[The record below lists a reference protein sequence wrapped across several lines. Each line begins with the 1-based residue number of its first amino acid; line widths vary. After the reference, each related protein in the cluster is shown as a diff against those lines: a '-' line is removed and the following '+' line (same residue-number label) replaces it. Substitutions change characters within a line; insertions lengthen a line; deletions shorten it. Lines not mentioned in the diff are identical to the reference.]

1 MKIKNHRTYPIMSN
15 SNNKEFNSDNNI
27 TNNNTSDL
35 PSNLNNPSSEL
46 NSEDINPI
54 NRRRRRRNIQDTG
67 SDLEDSDVENDSI
80 LNSQIISQQGLHTD
94 INLEH
99 SNNRNSNLQSSPVRP
114 ARRGRLV
121 REDDALQSS
130 LYGTIGENSN
140 INLDNIEGNEE
151 EEDGLVDERIPDENQ
166 DIRSIDDVANEE
178 LIDEEDEE
186 ENDVDLMNEQFM
198 EKDYNE
204 NRKDDHYDVNDKMI
218 DDKEINDDRN
228 MDGAYRRA
236 ADRQLNQRDRLL
248 ERRRRNEDLLS
259 DFGSHSDMDFA
270 LPSNVGRRKPKKPSG
285 NDDPNGYYNY
295 DDDDMEAED
304 EGLFNYM
311 TLDELANATA
321 NSYAD
326 WVSQQK
332 VADTIFYELQQFLI
346 EYQDENGRSV
356 YGNKIRILG
365 EMNLEYLEV
374 SYRHLSESRAI
385 LAFFLIK
392 APEQMLKLFDAV
404 AMTTVISQ
412 YPEYGN
418 IHQEI
423 HVRIVDYPVLNHIR
437 DLRETNLQT
446 LIKVHGVITRRTGVF
461 PQLKYVKFDC
471 LKCNQVLG
479 PIFQDSNQEIKITY
493 CSNCKSKGPFRMNME
508 KTVYRNYQ
516 KVTIQESPGSVPAGR
531 LPRHREVILLWDL
544 VDTVKPGE
552 EVEVVGIYKNSYDGI
567 LNAKTGFPVFSTI
580 IEANS
585 IRRKEGFSGRKSL
598 KDSSSKRK
606 GKKSVNDE
614 DDVEMGLSSDEDNDS
629 DDELSDDDHLM
640 DSDDDVDLFEYTEKD
655 EQDFIKLSKDKYVID
670 KIISSIA
677 PSIYGHKDIKTAIA
691 CSLFGGVAKNI
702 NGKHS
707 IRGDINVLMLG
718 DPGTAKSQILKYVE
732 KTSHRAVFATGQGAS
747 AVGLTASVR
756 KDPVTREW
764 TLEGGALVLADKGVC
779 IIDEF
784 DKMNDQDRVSIH
796 EAMEQQ
802 SISISKAGIVTTLQA
817 RCSIIA
823 AANPISGKYN
833 STLTLSQNV
842 NLTEPILSRFDI
854 LCVVKDMIDE
864 TRDRQLAMFVTSS
877 HMRSHPENT
886 NAQGSSSINK
896 EQERLQKEAEISPIP
911 QRLLMKYIHY
921 ARSRYYPKLL
931 NLDQDKVSRVYA
943 ELRRES
949 IQTGSFPITIRH
961 LESILRIA
969 ESFAKMRLSEF
980 VSSSDLDRAIHV
992 TVDSFIGTQKISV
1005 KKQLQKAFAIYT
1017 VY

>member
-1 MKIKNHRTYPIMSN
+1 MSDSN
-15 SNNKEFNSDNNI
+15 DNRSGSNNNI
-27 TNNNTSDL
+27 RNNNTSDI
-35 PSNLNNPSSEL
+35 PSYSNNPSSEL
-46 NSEDINPI
+46 ASEDINPI
-54 NRRRRRRNIQDTG
+54 NQRRRRRNIQDTG
-67 SDLEDSDVENDSI
+67 SDLEDSDVENDSM
-80 LNSQIISQQGLHTD
+80 LNSQIISQQGLNTD
-94 INLEH
+94 LNLEH
-99 SNNRNSNLQSSPVRP
+99 SSITNSNLQSSPVRP

-130 LYGTIGENSN
+130 LYGTIGENTN
-140 INLDNIEGNEE
+140 INIDTMGGDEE

-166 DIRSIDDVANEE
+166 DIRSIDDAENDDF
-178 LIDEEDEE
+178 IDEEDDDD
-186 ENDVDLMNEQFM
+186 NGVDLMNEQFL

-204 NRKDDHYDVNDKMI
+204 NRKDDHYDINDKMI
-218 DDKEINDDRN
+218 DDKEIDEKN
-228 MDGAYRRA
+228 MDGSYRREA
-236 ADRQLNQRDRLL
+236 ERKLNQRDRML
-248 ERRRRNEDLLS
+248 ERRRRNDDLLS
-259 DFGSHSDMDFA
+259 DFGSHSDIDFA
-270 LPSNVGRRKPKKPSG
+270 LPSNVGRRKPKKSG
-285 NDDPNGYYNY
+285 LNDDPNGYYNY
-295 DDDDMEAED
+295 DNDDDMEAED
-304 EGLFNYM
+304 EGLYNYM

-356 YGNKIRILG
+356 YGNKIRVLG

-374 SYRHLSESRAI
+374 SYRHLAESRAI

-437 DLRETNLQT
+437 DLRESNLQT

-544 VDTVKPGE
+544 VDSVKPGE
-552 EVEVVGIYKNSYDGI
+552 EVEVVGIYKNSYDGF

-598 KDSSSKRK
+598 KDTKSK
-606 GKKSVNDE
+606 GKQNSNDD
-614 DDVEMGLSSDEDNDS
+614 DDVEMGLSSDESDDDLSDDDNLIDS
-629 DDELSDDDHLM
+629 DDEV
-640 DSDDDVDLFEYTEKD
+640 DVYEYTEKD
-655 EQDFIKLSKDKYVID
+655 EQDFIKLSKDKFVID

-886 NAQGSSSINK
+886 NAQGSSSSNK

-911 QRLLMKYIHY
+911 QKLLMKYIHY
-921 ARSRYYPKLL
+921 ARSKYYPKLL

>member
-1 MKIKNHRTYPIMSN
+1 MSQNNNDITN
-15 SNNKEFNSDNNI
+15 SNDTGDETGNNI
-27 TNNNTSDL
+27 NNTTNNTSDL
-35 PSNLNNPSSEL
+35 PSSINIASSDLNLNRPNA
-46 NSEDINPI
+46 
-54 NRRRRRRNIQDTG
+54 RRRRAINDTG
-67 SDLEDSDVENDSI
+67 SDLELSDSDVDDQEENV
-80 LNSQIISQQGLHTD
+80 
-94 INLEH
+94 
-99 SNNRNSNLQSSPVRP
+99 NNNLQSSPTRNP
-114 ARRGRLV
+114 GNRRGRLV
-121 REDDALQSS
+121 REDDMLQSS
-130 LYGTIGENSN
+130 IYDTIGENSN
-140 INLDNIEGNEE
+140 INNNVDIDSDLVVD
-151 EEDGLVDERIPDENQ
+151 DGVLEERIPDESEQ
-166 DIRSIDDVANEE
+166 IRQIDDANHGE
-178 LIDEEDEE
+178 EEDDDEDDE
-186 ENDVDLMNEQFM
+186 DDNGVDLMNEQFL

-204 NRKDDHYDVNDKMI
+204 NRKDDNYDVDDRMI
-218 DDKEINDDRN
+218 DDRFLNSDRELN
-228 MDGAYRRA
+228 VADRRVI
-236 ADRQLNQRDRLL
+236 DRQLNARDRML
-248 ERRRRNEDLLS
+248 ERRRRNDDLLS
-259 DFGSHSDMDFA
+259 EFGSHSDMDFA
-270 LPSNVGRRKPKKPSG
+270 LPNNVSRRHKRTG
-285 NDDPNGYYNY
+285 GHDAYYGGE
-295 DDDDMEAED
+295 DDDDLDEELD
-304 EGLFNYM
+304 EGLYDLM
-311 TLDELANATA
+311 SLDELVNVTAT
-321 NSYAD
+321 SYAD

-356 YGNKIRILG
+356 YGNRIRILG
-365 EMNLEYLEV
+365 EMNLESLEV
-374 SYRHLSESRAI
+374 SYKHLAESRAI

-423 HVRIVDYPVLNHIR
+423 HVRIIDYPVLNHIR
-437 DLRETNLQT
+437 DLRETNLQS

-471 LKCNQVLG
+471 LKCGQVLG
-479 PIFQDSNQEIKITY
+479 PIFQDSNQEVKINY
-493 CSNCKSKGPFRMNME
+493 CSNCKSKGPFKMNME

-516 KVTIQESPGSVPAGR
+516 KLTIQESPGSVPAGR

-552 EVEVVGIYKNSYDGI
+552 EIDVVGIYKNTYDGV

-585 IRRKEGFSGRKSL
+585 VKRREGFAGRKSL
-598 KDSSSKRK
+598 KDKEFK
-606 GKKSVNDE
+606 LNKENND
-614 DDVEMGLSSDEDNDS
+614 DDVEMGLSSDDDNNSDSNNNDDDGNDS
-629 DDELSDDDHLM
+629 DDELDP
-640 DSDDDVDLFEYTEKD
+640 FAYTEKD
-655 EQDFIKLSKDKYVID
+655 EQDFIKLSKEKYVID

-677 PSIYGHKDIKTAIA
+677 PSIYGHKDIKTAVA

-707 IRGDINVLMLG
+707 IRGDINVLLLG

-756 KDPVTREW
+756 KDPITKEW

-802 SISISKAGIVTTLQA
+802 SISISKAGIVTSLQA

-854 LCVVKDMIDE
+854 LCVVRDLVDE
-864 TRDRQLAMFVTSS
+864 NRDRQLAQFVTSS
-877 HMRSHPENT
+877 HMRSHPSNKKT
-886 NAQGSSSINK
+886 GLDGSSAHQQ
-896 EQERLQKEAEISPIP
+896 EQDRLAKEAEISPIP

-921 ARSRYYPKLL
+921 AKSKYYPKLL
-931 NLDQDKVSRVYA
+931 NLDQDKVARVYA
-943 ELRRES
+943 DLRRES

-969 ESFAKMRLSEF
+969 ESFAKMRLSDF
-980 VSSSDLDRAIHV
+980 VSSSDLDRAIQV
-992 TVDSFIGTQKISV
+992 TVDSFIGTQKVSV
-1005 KKQLQKAFAIYT
+1005 KKQLQKAFA
-1017 VY
+1017 VYNVH

>member
-1 MKIKNHRTYPIMSN
+1 MSDSN
-15 SNNKEFNSDNNI
+15 DNRSGSNNNI
-27 TNNNTSDL
+27 RNNNTSDI
-35 PSNLNNPSSEL
+35 PSYSNNPSSEL
-46 NSEDINPI
+46 ASEDINPI
-54 NRRRRRRNIQDTG
+54 NQRRRRRNIQDTG
-67 SDLEDSDVENDSI
+67 SDLEDSDVENDSM
-80 LNSQIISQQGLHTD
+80 LNSQIISQQGLNTD
-94 INLEH
+94 LNLEH
-99 SNNRNSNLQSSPVRP
+99 SSITNSNLQSSPVRP
-114 ARRGRLV
+114 ARRRRLV

-130 LYGTIGENSN
+130 LYGTIGENTN
-140 INLDNIEGNEE
+140 INIDTMDGDEE
-151 EEDGLVDERIPDENQ
+151 EEDGLVDEKIPDENQ
-166 DIRSIDDVANEE
+166 DIRSIDDAENDDF
-178 LIDEEDEE
+178 LDEE
-186 ENDVDLMNEQFM
+186 EDDDNGVDLMNEQFL

-204 NRKDDHYDVNDKMI
+204 NRKDDHYDINDNMI
-218 DDKEINDDRN
+218 DDKEIDEKN
-228 MDGAYRRA
+228 MDGSYRREA
-236 ADRQLNQRDRLL
+236 ERKLNQRDRML
-248 ERRRRNEDLLS
+248 ERRRKNDDLLS
-259 DFGSHSDMDFA
+259 DFGSHSDIDFA
-270 LPSNVGRRKPKKPSG
+270 LPSNVGRRKPKKSAL
-285 NDDPNGYYNY
+285 NDDSNGYYNY
-295 DDDDMEAED
+295 DNDDDMEAED
-304 EGLFNYM
+304 EGLYNYM

-356 YGNKIRILG
+356 YGNKIRVLG

-374 SYRHLSESRAI
+374 SYRHLAESRAI

-423 HVRIVDYPVLNHIR
+423 HVRIIDYPVLNHIR
-437 DLRETNLQT
+437 DLRESNLQT

-544 VDTVKPGE
+544 VDSVKPGE
-552 EVEVVGIYKNSYDGI
+552 EVEVVGIYKNSYDGF

-598 KDSSSKRK
+598 KDTKSK
-606 GKKSVNDE
+606 GKQTSNDD
-614 DDVEMGLSSDEDNDS
+614 DDVEMGLSSDESDDDLSDDDNLIDS
-629 DDELSDDDHLM
+629 DDEV
-640 DSDDDVDLFEYTEKD
+640 DVYEYTEKD
-655 EQDFIKLSKDKYVID
+655 EQEFVKLSKDKFVID

-886 NAQGSSSINK
+886 NAQGSSFSNK

-921 ARSRYYPKLL
+921 ARSKYYPKLL

>member
-1 MKIKNHRTYPIMSN
+1 MSDSN
-15 SNNKEFNSDNNI
+15 DNRSGSNNNI
-27 TNNNTSDL
+27 RNNNTSDI
-35 PSNLNNPSSEL
+35 PSYSNNPSSEL
-46 NSEDINPI
+46 ASEDINPI
-54 NRRRRRRNIQDTG
+54 NQRRRRRNIQDTG
-67 SDLEDSDVENDSI
+67 SDLEDSDVENDSM
-80 LNSQIISQQGLHTD
+80 LNSQIISQQGLNTD
-94 INLEH
+94 LNLEH
-99 SNNRNSNLQSSPVRP
+99 SSITNSNLQSSPVRP

-130 LYGTIGENSN
+130 LYGTIGENTN
-140 INLDNIEGNEE
+140 INIDTMGGDEE

-166 DIRSIDDVANEE
+166 DIRSIDDAENDDF
-178 LIDEEDEE
+178 IDEEDDDD
-186 ENDVDLMNEQFM
+186 NGVDLMNEQFL

-204 NRKDDHYDVNDKMI
+204 NRKDDHYDINDKMI
-218 DDKEINDDRN
+218 DDKEIDEKN
-228 MDGAYRRA
+228 MDGSYRREA
-236 ADRQLNQRDRLL
+236 ERKLNQRDRML
-248 ERRRRNEDLLS
+248 ERRRRNDDLLS
-259 DFGSHSDMDFA
+259 DFGSHSDIDFA
-270 LPSNVGRRKPKKPSG
+270 LPSNVGRRKPKKSG
-285 NDDPNGYYNY
+285 LNDDPNGYYNY
-295 DDDDMEAED
+295 DNDDDMEAED
-304 EGLFNYM
+304 EGLYNYM

-356 YGNKIRILG
+356 YGNKIRVLG

-374 SYRHLSESRAI
+374 SYRHLAESRAI

-437 DLRETNLQT
+437 DLRESNLQT

-544 VDTVKPGE
+544 VDSVKPGE
-552 EVEVVGIYKNSYDGI
+552 EVEVVGIYKNSYDGF
-567 LNAKTGFPVFSTI
+567 LNAKTGFPDT
-580 IEANS
+580 
-585 IRRKEGFSGRKSL
+585 KS
-598 KDSSSKRK
+598 K
-606 GKKSVNDE
+606 GKQNSNDD
-614 DDVEMGLSSDEDNDS
+614 DDVEMGLSSDESDDDLSDDDNLIDS
-629 DDELSDDDHLM
+629 DDEV
-640 DSDDDVDLFEYTEKD
+640 DVYEYTEKD
-655 EQDFIKLSKDKYVID
+655 EQDFIKLSKDKFVID

-756 KDPVTREW
+756 KGSCYKRMDFGRRCPGHGTTV
-764 TLEGGALVLADKGVC
+764 D
-779 IIDEF
+779 F
-784 DKMNDQDRVSIH
+784 YF
-796 EAMEQQ
+796 
-802 SISISKAGIVTTLQA
+802 SKAGIVTTLQA

-842 NLTEPILSRFDI
+842 NLTEPIL
-854 LCVVKDMIDE
+854 
-864 TRDRQLAMFVTSS
+864 
-877 HMRSHPENT
+877 
-886 NAQGSSSINK
+886 
-896 EQERLQKEAEISPIP
+896 
-911 QRLLMKYIHY
+911 
-921 ARSRYYPKLL
+921 
-931 NLDQDKVSRVYA
+931 
-943 ELRRES
+943 
-949 IQTGSFPITIRH
+949 IQI
-961 LESILRIA
+961 
-969 ESFAKMRLSEF
+969 
-980 VSSSDLDRAIHV
+980 
-992 TVDSFIGTQKISV
+992 
-1005 KKQLQKAFAIYT
+1005 
-1017 VY
+1017 

>member
-1 MKIKNHRTYPIMSN
+1 MSEDNENITHN
-15 SNNKEFNSDNNI
+15 SNTGDHTDSSNN
-27 TNNNTSDL
+27 NNNNNNDNNTSDL
-35 PSNLNNPSSEL
+35 PSSLNIASSDLNLNRRS
-46 NSEDINPI
+46 
-54 NRRRRRRNIQDTG
+54 RRRRTVDDTG
-67 SDLEDSDVENDSI
+67 SDLEIFDSEDDEEDEV
-80 LNSQIISQQGLHTD
+80 LNNNISQLH
-94 INLEH
+94 
-99 SNNRNSNLQSSPVRP
+99 SSPVRQ
-114 ARRGRLV
+114 AANRRGRLV
-121 REDDALQSS
+121 REDDILQSS
-130 LYGTIGENSN
+130 IYDTIGENNNIGNSN
-140 INLDNIEGNEE
+140 IAADMDGDNGIFEESIPDETDQIRQLDDAVGEEDDE
-151 EEDGLVDERIPDENQ
+151 EED
-166 DIRSIDDVANEE
+166 DDN
-178 LIDEEDEE
+178 
-186 ENDVDLMNEQFM
+186 NGVDLMNEQFM

-204 NRKDDHYDVNDKMI
+204 NKEDDNYNVDDKMI
-218 DDKEINDDRN
+218 DDRNLNSDKELN
-228 MDGAYRRA
+228 A
-236 ADRQLNQRDRLL
+236 ADRRAVDAQLNARDRLN
-248 ERRRRNEDLLS
+248 ERRKKNDDLLS
-259 DFGSHSDMDFA
+259 DFGYNSDMDFA
-270 LPSNVGRRKPKKPSG
+270 LPNNINRRNNRG
-285 NDDPNGYYNY
+285 DGYYDVGENEL
-295 DDDDMEAED
+295 DEELD
-304 EGLFNYM
+304 EGLYDLM
-311 TLDELANATA
+311 TLDELVNVTA
-321 NSYAD
+321 ASYAD

-356 YGNKIRILG
+356 YGNRIRLLG
-365 EMNLEYLEV
+365 EMNLESLEV
-374 SYRHLSESRAI
+374 SYKHLAESRAI

-423 HVRIVDYPVLNHIR
+423 HVRIIDYPVLNHIR
-437 DLRETNLQT
+437 DLRESNLQT

-471 LKCNQVLG
+471 LKCGQVLG
-479 PIFQDSNQEIKITY
+479 PIFQDSNQEVRINY
-493 CSNCKSKGPFRMNME
+493 CSNCKSKGPFKMNME

-516 KVTIQESPGSVPAGR
+516 KLTIQESPGSVPAGR
-531 LPRHREVILLWDL
+531 LPRHREIILLWDL

-552 EVEVVGIYKNSYDGI
+552 EVEVIGIYKNTYDGI

-585 IRRKEGFSGRKSL
+585 VRRREGFAGRKSL
-598 KDSSSKRK
+598 KDKDFRLNNE
-606 GKKSVNDE
+606 NDDD
-614 DDVEMGLSSDEDNDS
+614 DDVEMGLSSDDESDNES
-629 DDELSDDDHLM
+629 DDELDP
-640 DSDDDVDLFEYTEKD
+640 FAYTEKD
-655 EQDFIKLSKDKYVID
+655 EQDFLKLSKDKYVID

-707 IRGDINVLMLG
+707 IRGDINVLLLG
-718 DPGTAKSQILKYVE
+718 DPGTAKSQVLKYVE

-756 KDPVTREW
+756 KDPITKEW

-817 RCSIIA
+817 RCSIMA

-854 LCVVKDMIDE
+854 LCVVRDFVDE
-864 TRDRQLAMFVTSS
+864 NRDRQLAQFVTLS
-877 HMRSHPENT
+877 HMRSHPSNRKSGPNDPHQQE
-886 NAQGSSSINK
+886 K
-896 EQERLQKEAEISPIP
+896 ERLAKEAEISPIP

-921 ARSRYYPKLL
+921 AKSKHYPKLL
-931 NLDQDKVSRVYA
+931 NLDQDKVARVYA
-943 ELRRES
+943 DLRRES

-961 LESILRIA
+961 LESILRISEA
-969 ESFAKMRLSEF
+969 FAKMRLSDF
-980 VSSSDLDRAIHV
+980 VSSSDLDRAIQV

-1005 KKQLQKAFAIYT
+1005 KKQLQKAFA
-1017 VY
+1017 VYNVH